1 VRLIHKVIQFVRI
14 QSSRYRAKSY
24 ERKLRHRAFV
34 GTTALRSDCYVW
46 RLCTR
51 VTGQRISVNQSGYET
66 K

>member
-51 VTGQRISVNQSGYET
+51 V
-66 K
+66 